1 MVADAWGVFTFGVF
15 SSALGTRTPSEECTN
30 KQLVNKASKN
40 SPIDIASACP
50 CALVNKASRNK
61 VNKAS
66 RNKVNKASR
75 NKMNKASRNKVNK
88 ASRNK
93 VNKASRNKVNKAARN
108 SPIDIASAC
117 PCALRSRSARDHAAA
132 IVAGNP
138 PSRPCA
144 WARVRACACNCAP
157 VKAAPRRTRTAQGH
171 ASMTG

>member
-50 CALVNKASRNK
+50 CALV
-61 VNKAS
+61 
-66 RNKVNKASR
+66 
-75 NKMNKASRNKVNK
+75 NKASRNKVNK